1 MEGFFSANY
10 GGDVTRGLRNL
21 DADLRANKGKVVGAI
36 MEVLRGQ
43 IVEELSHPGTGHV
56 RWGRIRVAR
65 KGKAPRRV
73 TGKQIAKAGRASA
86 PGEPPAP
93 DTGKLRGSIQ
103 TEYDS
108 TAQKGRVGTNDVR
121 AAPLNFGTLN
131 AGRGHKTTILP
142 RPFMEPA
149 LKKAATAMTLAGLE
163 SARLVLIVRRAR

>member
-36 MEVLRGQ
+36 MEVLRGG
-43 IVEELSHPGTGHV
+43 IVEELSHPGTGRV
-56 RWGRIRVAR
+56 RAHRLPKR
-65 KGKAPRRV
+65 KGRRV
-73 TGKQIAKAGRASA
+73 RTPKGIARAGRASA

-93 DTGKLRGSIQ
+93 DYGKLRGSIQ